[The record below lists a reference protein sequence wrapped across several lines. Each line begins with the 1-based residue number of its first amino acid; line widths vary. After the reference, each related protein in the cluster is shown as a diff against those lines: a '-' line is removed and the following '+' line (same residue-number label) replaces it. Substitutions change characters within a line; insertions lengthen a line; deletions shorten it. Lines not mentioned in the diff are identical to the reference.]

1 MGTNK
6 KPRKAYRPKP
16 VTAFTLDL
24 AIHHAAKPAKED
36 RDQVQSLLVNSMKAL
51 REGRATELD
60 WSVVAGS
67 VTVARKIEASKIVT
81 GLLPEIDAADAALQM
96 IYNRATSSGRWLAPT
111 LHHQE
116 IKTLQELVNLHK
128 FQLDQLGRGELL
140 GLLDKAVTQVNNDGF
155 VAHQVRDVAELG
167 GMAA

>member
-1 MGTNK
+1 MSANK

-16 VTAFTLDL
+16 VTAFTMQL
-24 AIHHAAKPAKED
+24 AIHNAAKPAKED
-36 RDQVQSLLVNSMKAL
+36 RDQVQSLLVASMKAL

-67 VTVARKIEASKIVT
+67 VTVARKIEASKIVK
-81 GLLPEIDAADAALQM
+81 GIQPEIDAADAALQQV
-96 IYNRATSSGRWLAPT
+96 YNRATCSGRWFAPT

-128 FQLDQLGRGELL
+128 FQLDQLGRAELL
-140 GLLDKAVTQVNNDGF
+140 NLLDKAATQVNNDGH
-155 VAHQVRDVAELG
+155 VAHQVRDLAELG

>member
-1 MGTNK
+1 MPGNK
-6 KPRKAYRPKP
+6 KPRKAYKPKRM
-16 VTAFTLDL
+16 TAFTMDV
-24 AIHHAAKPAKED
+24 AIHRAAKPPKAD
-36 RDQVQSLLVNSMKAL
+36 RDEVHGLLVASMKAL

-67 VTVARKIEASKIVT
+67 VSVARKVEKSKIVT
-81 GLLPEIDAADAALQM
+81 GLLQDIDETEATLQT
-96 IYNRATSSGRWLAPT
+96 IYDRATRTGRWFAPT

-140 GLLDKAVTQVNNDGF
+140 SLLDKAATQVHNDGH
-155 VAHQVRDVAELG
+155 VAHQVRDQADLERL
-167 GMAA
+167 AA